1 MSNTSEDKRR
11 NPINIVWQMAA
22 SKVLGLSIG
31 QWVVK
36 NPYKA
41 DGFRTKLATLVL
53 YRMDKDKKRLMKSLK
68 RFVRGIESKRNR
80 WSKVLATYEWS
91 PVQELVA
98 TDGSTYYR
106 VIIEFIPY
114 EDAAF
119 DVQFYAARGGNGPI
133 WGTIDGPS
141 FFNLHFDHMIDE
153 SHRALLDP
161 HHGIGRTFPELT
173 NMIDDFDGI
182 CEELDICYAEIT
194 RLKKLLA
201 DNKIED
207 KVDVKD

>member
-1 MSNTSEDKRR
+1 MSNVSENKRR
-11 NPINIVWQMAA
+11 NPVNIVWQMAA

-41 DGFRTKLATLVL
+41 DGFRTKLATLIL
-53 YRMDKDKKRLMKSLK
+53 YRMDKDKKRLLKSLK
-68 RFVRGIESKRNR
+68 RFVRGIESKRDR
-80 WSKVLATYEWS
+80 WSKVLSTYEWS
-91 PVQELVA
+91 PIQELVA
-98 TDGSTYYR
+98 TDNSTYYR
-106 VIIEFIPY
+106 VTIEFIPY

-161 HHGIGRTFPELT
+161 YHGVGRTIPEL
-173 NMIDDFDGI
+173 NDMVDDY
-182 CEELDICYAEIT
+182 EELSAELDACYIEMD
-194 RLKKLLA
+194 RLRNLLA
-201 DNKIED
+201 ANKIED
-207 KVDVKD
+207 KADTKE